1 MGGCASGW
9 WVGIQMKL
17 ATLPDYCCI
26 SHSTLHCVAFRLAT
40 TLNTR
45 LMLYKG
51 GCIEICNTRNGSDSG
66 SVAIGTNLDPTDR
79 IVLNCNAADC

>member
-17 ATLPDYCCI
+17 ATLPDCCN
-26 SHSTLHCVAFRLAT
+26 SHSTLHCVAFRLVKLNT
-40 TLNTR
+40 TL
-45 LMLYKG
+45 LLYKG
-51 GCIEICNTRNGSDSG
+51 GCIEICNTRNRSDSG

-79 IVLNCNAADC
+79 IVLNCNEAD